1 MINQAG
7 AGFKKG
13 IELRKILIF
22 LFIYFIYDSENN
34 DQVEIT
40 SMEKKYVFTF
50 LVALIFVGDIGDATG
65 LISPKPI

>member
-13 IELRKILIF
+13 IELSKILIF

-50 LVALIFVGDIGDATG
+50 LVALIFVGDIGDATR

>member
-13 IELRKILIF
+13 IELSKILIF
-22 LFIYFIYDSENN
+22 LSIYFIYDSENN

-50 LVALIFVGDIGDATG
+50 LVAPILVGDIGDATR